1 MASIREA
8 FENVDAQSD
17 FYTEQQVRY
26 QEVEPNRFLPDKVKG
41 NLGPRIVND
50 ALAQFQKYDP
60 YSETISNKFSAAGMS
75 EILQGKG
82 DTTEE
87 EEYCRSFQGVES
99 LPKVIADQEQDKLPI
114 RCGWRY
120 KRSPVGGRPLVSQG
134 ALGTINGPLNAKA
147 DPLGGG
153 IEWIWDLKKALNR
166 HATDYFSALPP
177 TADGL
182 RAAQAAY
189 PNLLIGFCTT
199 TRQFIIVD
207 TAGNPVRG
215 FSCAAANIVRDPNRF
230 PQQTQTAAGS
240 LATQNA
246 SQLTTCMTPGIN
258 PSLGRDCLLQAVRTQ
273 GCSTDGTLYQAI
285 EGTKASAST
294 YNTFLLKQPSFQTY
308 QSKQGGNQITAD
320 LFRKDRGTWEM
331 ATREIQK
338 LSQNAAA
345 ATDPLVKVA
354 ARDLCLEAGTFDVYD
369 FCSDLTDTAPIDTV
383 ELRCIQKQWQEENG
397 KPAGLL
403 YPSRKPLT
411 GDLARLTTWGAY
423 KNFVSQLRAKTNS
436 SDPIE
441 QRNAIKDFLGVQI
454 TTTSVTPTNLG
465 ATDNSPF
472 GGLLMSAPLVWLD
485 AKDGSTLTMDS
496 QNRVASWVNKRVDFG
511 MLLRQGISSIDLT
524 SVISQQSIANRPTYV
539 SQGFPGLRFN
549 GTSSFLEIANVP
561 NLRDI
566 FNVHTI
572 YVVERRASGKAVNHF
587 LGGTAV
593 GQFNMN
599 LITGYQGPSS
609 LRYTNWMNDMD
620 VNVTTFQGNQEPIR
634 IWSFRFSTSSGREIY
649 LNGSLLKRDSMTTRL
664 GGWAGA
670 AIGRYANYFY
680 DGTIHEVI
688 IYPVLHNTEARL
700 KTEGYL
706 AHKWGLADALPA
718 GHMFKMNPP

>member
-87 EEYCRSFQGVES
+87 EDYCRSFQGVES

-189 PNLLIGFCTT
+189 PDLLIGFCTA

-207 TAGNPVRG
+207 SAGNPVRG
-215 FSCAAANIVRDPNRF
+215 FSCSAANIVRDPNRF

-240 LATQNA
+240 LATENA
-246 SQLTTCMTPGIN
+246 SQLTTCMTPGLN
-258 PSLGRDCLLQAVRTQ
+258 PSLGRDCLLQAIRTQ

-308 QSKQGGNQITAD
+308 QSRQGGNQLTAD

-331 ATREIQK
+331 AVREIAK
-338 LSQNAAA
+338 LSQNAGRAS
-345 ATDPLVKVA
+345 DPLVQVA

-403 YPSRKPLT
+403 YPSRKPLP
-411 GDLARLTTWGAY
+411 GDLSRLTTWGAY
-423 KNFVSQLRAKTNS
+423 KNFVTQLRAKTNS
-436 SDPIE
+436 TDPIE
-441 QRNAIKDFLGVQI
+441 QRNAIRDFLGVQI
-454 TTTSVTPTNLG
+454 SNVGFSPLNLDNIEAQFSIG
-465 ATDNSPF
+465 ANPCVF
-472 GGLLMSAPLVWLD
+472 WVD
-485 AKDGSTLTMDS
+485 AKDGGTITMDS
-496 QNRVASWVNKRVDFG
+496 QNRVSLWGDK
-511 MLLRQGISSIDLT
+511 SSNGRSTL
-524 SVISQQSIANRPTYV
+524 SQPSIVNRPVY
-539 SQGFPGLRFN
+539 SSSGFPGLKFN
-549 GTSSFLEIANVP
+549 GSSSFMEIPDAYAKVKGSYT
-561 NLRDI
+561 I
-566 FNVHTI
+566 FL
-572 YVVERRASGKAVNHF
+572 VERRTSGKSVNYP
-587 LGGTAV
+587 LGGTTV
-593 GQFNMN
+593 GQFNQN
-599 LITGYQGPSS
+599 LVMGYHS
-609 LRYTNWMNDMD
+609 LDTVRYTNWFRDLD
-620 VNVTTFQGNQEPIR
+620 GRIPAFQGTSEPTR
-634 IWSFRFSTSSGREIY
+634 VWAFMKTPGGKQIY
-649 LNGSLLKRDSMTTRL
+649 LNGQLLKSDSAGENL

-670 AIGRYANYFY
+670 AIGRYFTYYY
-680 DGTIHEVI
+680 DGVVHEVL
-688 IYPVLHNTEARL
+688 IYNTNLSLDRRQ
-700 KTEGYL
+700 KVEGYL
-706 AHKWGLADALPA
+706 ANKWGISDALQA
-718 GHMFKMNPP
+718 GHPYKINPP